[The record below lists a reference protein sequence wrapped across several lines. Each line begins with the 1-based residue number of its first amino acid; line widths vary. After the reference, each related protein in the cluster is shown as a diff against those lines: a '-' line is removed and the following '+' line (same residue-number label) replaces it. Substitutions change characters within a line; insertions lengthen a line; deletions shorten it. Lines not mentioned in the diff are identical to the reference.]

1 MTAYKEKTLDT
12 TAAKIKP
19 VIYEVDGLRG
29 TLKELSDYFQV
40 DPVEVSDL
48 LLTGVSMED
57 ALCKASPIK
66 VAGVKKKPV
75 VKKAPGKEKMK
86 IHYKKISVKDLV
98 DRKKKEPEATVTVK
112 EEKSSVENKAPV
124 IKKSVK
130 VSKKAENTLVV
141 GHVGTETVNPVV
153 ESQVA
158 NQLTSSIVTDVK
170 DMGELIIVTT
180 TTTTVYRKEV

>member
-57 ALCKASPIK
+57 ALCKASSVK

-75 VKKAPGKEKMK
+75 VKKAAGKEKMK
-86 IHYKKISVKDLV
+86 IHYKKIGVKDLV
-98 DRKKKEPEATVTVK
+98 NRNKKDPEITVK
-112 EEKSSVENKAPV
+112 EEKSSVDKKAPV

-130 VSKKAENTLVV
+130 VSKKAESNLVAGKAV
-141 GHVGTETVNPVV
+141 TENVV
-153 ESQVA
+153 PLVTSQVS

-170 DMGELIIVTT
+170 DMGDLIIVTT
-180 TTTTVYRKEV
+180 TTTTVYRKDV